1 MARYQIMYW
10 KDFPTQ
16 IKAVDDDGST
26 AKAMLPSRFSEA
38 VDLAAMAEG
47 STDSADYLDGWDWGE
62 EQEHAGSAQEVVDT
76 VLATL
81 DTEYSPERLKEM
93 IKQYRAK

>member
-16 IKAVDDDGST
+16 IKAVDDEGQI

-38 VDLAAMAEG
+38 VDLAAMAQG
-47 STDSADYLDGWDWGE
+47 STNSADYLDGWDWGE
-62 EQEHAGSAQEVVDT
+62 EQEHAGSAQEVVDA

-81 DTEYSPERLKEM
+81 DAEYSPGRLQEM
-93 IKQYRAK
+93 INQYRTK